1 MLDERK
7 VLDQISNLTSNLI
20 CSGLCIDQNFPV
32 IKEYSEK
39 VKEVTIS
46 GCDYSITLK
55 NIPYSDMYQELKSS
69 KSYNILLIDGALIQM
84 QYRFK
89 NNFLEKH
96 RLAFFPAPNL
106 HLFQNE
112 QEIYNEDEIYGDVVD
127 ARVVTTPIRFD
138 FDDSVDSKG
147 VKVAKPVSHP
157 ISHLTLGQY
166 KNCRIPVN
174 SALTPYQFIEFILRN
189 FYNSEYLSYKN
200 PLKNNVYFSDCIYE
214 EEKKIVNICFPK

>member
-1 MLDERK
+1 MLNEIK
-7 VLDQISNLTSNLI
+7 VLKHITNLTSDLI
-20 CSGLCIDQNFPV
+20 LSGLCINQNFPA
-32 IKEYSEK
+32 IKVHSEK
-39 VKEVTIS
+39 VREVTIS

-55 NIPYSDMYQELKSS
+55 NVSYSEMYKELKLS

-84 QYRFK
+84 QYKFK
-89 NNFLEKH
+89 DNFLEKH
-96 RLAFFPAPNL
+96 RLAFFPASNL

-127 ARVVTTPIRFD
+127 ARVVSTPIRFD
-138 FDDSVDSKG
+138 FDDSVNSKG
-147 VKVAKPVSHP
+147 EKVAKPVIHP
-157 ISHLTLGQY
+157 TSHLTLGQY

-189 FYNSEYLSYKN
+189 FYNNEYLSYKYL
-200 PLKNNVYFSDCIYE
+200 LKDNVYFNDSIYE